1 MQGFFDIFFPRHF
14 LVTVC
19 YNPNTKLTKNTKG
32 EYMKKIS
39 VSMIAV
45 FASVGA
51 AMAGFD
57 AKPVSAPATSNAKG
71 GFVGGPE
78 TIVTVKQVNEMRDD
92 VPVIVQGKIVQRM
105 GDEKYLF
112 EDSTGSITVE
122 IDDDNWR
129 GQTVGPE
136 DTVKLYGDVDRGI
149 FKTEIEIDYVEKI

>member
-1 MQGFFDIFFPRHF
+1 
-14 LVTVC
+14 LLT
-19 YNPNTKLTKNTKG
+19 TKPKG
-32 EYMKKIS
+32 ENMKIFS
-39 VSMIAV
+39 AILLTSV
-45 FASVGA
+45 FAMGA
-51 AMAGFD
+51 ASAEFVEPVHEE
-57 AKPVSAPATSNAKG
+57 AKPVATTKANPKG
-71 GFVGGPE
+71 GFVGGAE

-92 VPVIVQGKIVQRM
+92 VPVIVKGHIVQRM

-129 GQTVGPE
+129 GQTVAPT